1 MHFWDLLTDI
11 GILLGSSLVLGG
23 IAMRLGLSPL
33 VGYLLAG
40 MFLGGPGS
48 LHLIKSPVEI
58 EAIAEMGVSL
68 LLFSLGLE
76 FSWNT
81 IKTFPGKLIKAGLLQ
96 ILLTPLLIIVI
107 FYFLQFDIKIG
118 VLIGLMLTLS
128 STATV
133 LRTLID
139 LAEIDSLHG
148 RNSTAVL
155 LLQDIAVVPF
165 TIIVSFLASG
175 HSESQLFS
183 DLLMTVGGVIALVLG
198 LYLLLNKI
206 AAPVLHVFTL
216 EHNREMAILL
226 AIIIS
231 IGSAWTAHQIG
242 ISPAIGAFIA
252 GMLLGSSPFAS
263 QIRVDVSSLKII
275 FLTLFFSA
283 VGMLADP
290 IWIVNNF
297 AFVILVTI
305 LIMFFKTLVSFVIF
319 KFCDNSIA
327 VSIASALCISQVGE
341 FAFVLSN
348 LAKDAHLLT
357 DDLYQVIISVT
368 IVSLFIT
375 TFLIK
380 SGPYLGL
387 TMQRLLLG
395 IKETANGP
403 AATPD
408 VHKADIFI
416 LGYGPAGSEVA
427 RQLKEPYHQ
436 RIAVLDLNRACI
448 ERALDQSF
456 ESYIGD
462 VRQIEILKHHG
473 IANAKLVIITI
484 PSFEA
489 SVKAIHNVKRLAPD
503 AYILVRSRYE
513 IHTSGFH
520 KAGAHEIFNEEFTV
534 GQRLGESALKYL
546 KEIPSNG

>member
-1 MHFWDLLTDI
+1 MHFWGLLTDI

-33 VGYLLAG
+33 IGYLISG
-40 MFLGGPGS
+40 MFLGGPGGFDMV
-48 LHLIKSPVEI
+48 KSPGEI
-58 EAIAEMGVSL
+58 EAIAEMGVAL

-76 FSWNT
+76 FSWHK
-81 IKTFPGKLIKAGLLQ
+81 IKTFPLKLVQASLLQ
-96 ILLTPLLIIVI
+96 ILVTPLLIVVI
-107 FYFLQFDIKIG
+107 FYFLHFDIKIG
-118 VLIGLMLTLS
+118 ILIGLMLTLS

-155 LLQDIAVVPF
+155 LLQDIAVIPF

-175 HSESQLFS
+175 HSETQIMG
-183 DLLMTVGGVIALVLG
+183 DLLMTICGVIALVIG

-206 AAPVLHVFTL
+206 AAPVFNVFTL

-231 IGSAWTAHQIG
+231 IGSAWTAHQLG

-290 IWIVNNF
+290 VWIVDNF
-297 AFVILVTI
+297 AFVVLVTI
-305 LIMFFKTLVSFVIF
+305 LVMSFKTIVSFVIF
-319 KFCDNSIA
+319 KVCDNSIA
-327 VSIASALCISQVGE
+327 IAVASSLCISQVGE

-348 LAKDAHLLT
+348 IAKEAQLLS
-357 DDLYQVIISVT
+357 DDLYQIIISVT

-380 SGPYLGL
+380 SGPHIGL
-387 TMQRLLLG
+387 WVQRLLLG
-395 IKETANGP
+395 TPETANGP
-403 AATPD
+403 AASLL
-408 VHKADIFI
+408 HSADIFI

-427 RQLKEPYHQ
+427 RQLKEPYRH
-436 RIAVLDLNRACI
+436 RIAVLDLNRECI
-448 ERALDQSF
+448 ERAEEQQL

-462 VRQIEILKHHG
+462 VRQVEILKHHG

-489 SVKAIHNVKRLAPD
+489 SVKAIHNVKRLTPD

-513 IHTSGFH
+513 VHKKGFH

-534 GQRLGESALKYL
+534 GEKLGESALRYL
-546 KEIPSNG
+546 HQL

>member
-1 MHFWDLLTDI
+1 MHFWSLLTDI

-33 VGYLLAG
+33 IGYLVSG
-40 MFLGGPGS
+40 MFLGGPGGFD
-48 LHLIKSPVEI
+48 LIKSPGEI
-58 EAIAEMGVSL
+58 EAIAEMGVAL
-68 LLFSLGLE
+68 LLFTLGLE
-76 FSWNT
+76 FSWHK
-81 IKTFPGKLIKAGLLQ
+81 IKTFPLKLIKAGLLQ
-96 ILLTPLLIIVI
+96 LLLTPLLIVII
-107 FYFLQFDIKIG
+107 FYFLHFDIKIG
-118 VLIGLMLTLS
+118 ILIGLMLTLS

-155 LLQDIAVVPF
+155 LLQDIAVIPF

-175 HSESQLFS
+175 HTESQLLG
-183 DLLMTVGGVIALVLG
+183 DLLITIGGVIALVLG

-206 AAPVLHVFTL
+206 AAPVLNVFTL
-216 EHNREMAILL
+216 EHNREMSILM

-263 QIRVDVSSLKII
+263 QIKVDVSSLRII

-290 IWIVNNF
+290 VWIMNNF
-297 AFVILVTI
+297 AFVVLVTI
-305 LIMFFKTLVSFVIF
+305 LIMSFKTIVSFVIF
-319 KFCDNSIA
+319 QICDNSIA
-327 VSIASALCISQVGE
+327 VAVASSLCISQIGE

-348 LAKDAHLLT
+348 IAKDAHLLT
-357 DDLYQVIISVT
+357 DDLYQIIISVT

-380 SGPYLGL
+380 SGPHIGL
-387 TMQRLLLG
+387 MVQRLMLG
-395 IKETANGP
+395 TKETANGP
-403 AATPD
+403 AATII
-408 VHKADIFI
+408 HQADIFI

-427 RQLKEPYHQ
+427 RQLQPSYHE
-436 RIAVLDLNRACI
+436 RIAVLDLNRECI
-448 ERALDQSF
+448 ERAEAQDF

-489 SVKAIHNVKRLAPD
+489 SVKAIHNVKRLAPN

-534 GQRLGESALKYL
+534 GEKLGESALRYL

>member
-1 MHFWDLLTDI
+1 
-11 GILLGSSLVLGG
+11 
-23 IAMRLGLSPL
+23 MRLGLSPL
-33 VGYLLAG
+33 IGYLVAG
-40 MFLGGPGS
+40 MFLGGPGGFD
-48 LHLIKSPVEI
+48 LIKSPGEI

-76 FSWNT
+76 FSWDK
-81 IKTFPGKLIKAGLLQ
+81 IKTFPLKLIKAGLLQ
-96 ILLTPLLIIVI
+96 ILLTPLLIVII

-118 VLIGLMLTLS
+118 ILIGLMLTLS

-155 LLQDIAVVPF
+155 LLQDIAVIPF

-175 HSESQLFS
+175 HTESQLFG
-183 DLLMTVGGVIALVLG
+183 DLIMTIGGVIALVLG

-206 AAPVLHVFTL
+206 AAPVFNVFSL

-263 QIRVDVSSLKII
+263 QIRVDVSSLRII

-290 IWIVNNF
+290 VWIGSNF
-297 AFVILVTI
+297 AFIILVTI
-305 LIMFFKTLVSFVIF
+305 LIMSFKTIVSFVIF
-319 KFCDNSIA
+319 KICDNSIA
-327 VSIASALCISQVGE
+327 VAVASSLCISQIGE

-348 LAKDAHLLT
+348 IAKSAHLLT
-357 DDLYQVIISVT
+357 DDLYQIIISVT

-380 SGPYLGL
+380 SGPHIGL
-387 TMQRLLLG
+387 LIQRLMLG
-395 IKETANGP
+395 STETANGP
-403 AATPD
+403 AATMI
-408 VHKADIFI
+408 HQADIFI
-416 LGYGPAGSEVA
+416 LGYGPAGTEVA
-427 RQLKEPYHQ
+427 RQLKTSYLE
-436 RIAVLDLNRACI
+436 RIAVLDLNRECI
-448 ERALDQSF
+448 EKAEAQNL

-462 VRQIEILKHHG
+462 VRQVEILKHHG

-489 SVKAIHNVKRLAPD
+489 SVKAIHNIKRLAPD

-513 IHTSGFH
+513 IHKEGFH

-534 GQRLGESALKYL
+534 GEKLGESSLKYL
-546 KEIPSNG
+546 NKLK